1 MSERETS
8 NQMAQWHQAITD
20 TEHPKKGDVIEG
32 IVVKV
37 DEEVVYLD
45 FGLKSEVRV
54 SLDEFTTPPKL
65 GDKER
70 VVVLDADKMRVSKRE
85 AEKENVKKM
94 LEEAFAQK
102 RPIDGLIKKA
112 TTGGFS
118 VELGGGITAFLPI
131 SKVDTHRVED
141 SAKYV
146 GMRTQFLIDRLQ
158 HPEHGDRLNVVV
170 TRKELLQAENE
181 AKREEFFKSTQIGD
195 NVTGVVKSFTSFGAF
210 IDLGGFDGLLHLNDM
225 SWGHAARPR
234 DYVQKDQTIEL
245 KVARLDPENKRIN
258 LSLKHFSNDPWLGF
272 EERYGVDD
280 IVEGKVTKLTDF
292 GAFVELEEGI
302 EGLVHISDL
311 SWSKRI
317 KHPKEVLSVGDVVK
331 VAILGYDTEAEKISL
346 GLKHTME
353 NPWIKFVETNPVGTK
368 FIRAIKKV
376 TFSGAVIELEEGVEG
391 FLHIDDISWQKR
403 PRSAQALLKEGQ
415 EVEVLILEIDSEH
428 MRIALG
434 MKQLQ
439 VDPWESLYEHYKRGE
454 PVEGEVISKTDFGLF
469 VRVPG
474 EIDGLIHKSQLSED
488 RNANA
493 EELMERIEIGQK
505 LKALIIEFA
514 PENRRLAL
522 SIRELSRAQNRQE
535 MNKYIAEGND
545 TDDSSGATFA
555 DFFDKE

>member
-1 MSERETS
+1 MSGRETS
-8 NQMAQWHQAITD
+8 GQAEWEKLIETK
-20 TEHPKKGDVIEG
+20 EQPKRGDVVEG
-32 IVVKV
+32 VVV
-37 DEEVVYLD
+37 QVGGEDVYLAL
-45 FGLKSEVRV
+45 GLKSEARV
-54 SLDEFTTPPKL
+54 PLSEFAEPPKVD
-65 GDKER
+65 DKVR
-70 VVVLDADKMRVSKRE
+70 VVVIDPDKMRVSKNE
-85 AEKENVKKM
+85 ADKENVKLK
-94 LEEAFAQK
+94 LAEAFASK
-102 RPIDGLIKKA
+102 TPIEGLIKKA
-112 TTGGFS
+112 TNGGFS
-118 VELGGGITAFLPI
+118 VDLGGGISAFLPI
-131 SKVDTHRVED
+131 SKVDIHRVED
-141 SAKYV
+141 TEKYV
-146 GMRTQFLIDRLQ
+146 GQRSKFLIDRLQ
-158 HPEHGDRLNVVV
+158 HPENSERLNVVV
-170 TRKELLQAENE
+170 TRKELLLEENE
-181 AKREEFFKSTQIGD
+181 AKREEFFANTKVGD
-195 NVTGVVKSFTSFGAF
+195 DVKGVVKSFTSFGAF

-234 DYVQKDQTIEL
+234 DYVQKDQEIEL

-258 LSLKHFSNDPWLGF
+258 LSLKHFSEDPWVGF
-272 EERYGVDD
+272 EDRYGVDD
-280 IVEGKVTKLTDF
+280 IVEGTVTKLTDF
-292 GAFVELEEGI
+292 GAFIEIEEGI

-346 GLKHTME
+346 SLKQTME
-353 NPWIKFVETNPVGTK
+353 NPRNKFIEDNPVGSK
-368 FIRAIKKV
+368 FIRTIKKV

-415 EVEVLILEIDSEH
+415 EVEVLILEIDSEN
-428 MRIALG
+428 MRINLG

-454 PVEGEVISKTDFGLF
+454 PVEGEVISKTEFGVF

-493 EELMERIEIGQK
+493 DELMEAMEIGQK
-505 LKALIIEFA
+505 IKALIIEFS

-522 SIRELSRAQNRQE
+522 SIRELSRHQNRQE
-535 MNKYIAEGND
+535 LNKYIAEDD
-545 TDDSSGATFA
+545 TGKDGSATLA